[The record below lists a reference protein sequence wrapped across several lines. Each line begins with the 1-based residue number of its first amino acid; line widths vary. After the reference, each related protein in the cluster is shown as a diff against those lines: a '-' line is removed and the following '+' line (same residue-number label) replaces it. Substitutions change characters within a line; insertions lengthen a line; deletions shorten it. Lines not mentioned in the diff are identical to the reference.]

1 MFAKQPIYFAEADAA
16 GLVGGA
22 RVPIRLTNRAE
33 PAEVRTASAALVALM
48 AAGNRNTMDI
58 P

>member
-22 RVPIRLTNRAE
+22 RVPILLTNRVE
-33 PAEVRTASAALVALM
+33 PAEVRTAPAVLVALM
-48 AAGNRNTMDI
+48 AAGNRKTMDI